1 MQCECFNTRGVLPM
15 NDVDDKKIELE
26 TPNII
31 VCSLDVLDWLILAN
45 GTVLVDY
52 NYILELQRICGG

>member
-1 MQCECFNTRGVLPM
+1 M

-26 TPNII
+26 TTPNII
-31 VCSLDVLDWLILAN
+31 VCSLGVLDWLVLAN
-45 GTVLVDY
+45 GTILVDY